1 MKIAMM
7 VRSYLETPVPSGIA
21 YSPATVA
28 HTLAEGLQAA
38 GHDVTFFGPEGT
50 NLNVADIETC
60 NLRPFF
66 KTMDDLDEQVSTS
79 DLFSDYRFAVN
90 DGVMAR
96 AMLDRAQAGEFDV
109 VVFHH
114 FESAV
119 TLAPL
124 YPDVKIAYILHDF
137 MDQERNRLIE
147 INASDNQHFI
157 SISDSQRQ
165 FAPDLNY
172 AATVY
177 NGVDIDTFVPPEE
190 HEDPE
195 EYLLFSGR
203 ISPEKGVKEAVQV
216 ALQSKRRLL
225 IAGNLSKQDYWYF
238 DEHVKPFL
246 DDKILFLGMLDKA
259 QIVKYYQKAKALLVP
274 IQWEEPFGLT
284 MAEANA
290 CGTPVIAFQRG
301 AVPELIQ
308 DSKNGFIVSNTA
320 EMIMA
325 VEKLDKIKRQ
335 DCRNHVV
342 ENFSTERM
350 VSGYSDALASI
361 VSQEAA
367 RIPPKA
373 GTASASQKR
382 LGKSLGRLSKNVWK
396 HLSQ

>member
-1 MKIAMM
+1 MM
-7 VRSYLETPVPSGIA
+7 VRSFLETPIPPGAA

-28 HTLAEGLQAA
+28 HALAEGLQAA
-38 GHDVTFFGPEGT
+38 GHEVTFFGPEGT
-50 NLNVADIETC
+50 SLDVANIETC
-60 NLRPFF
+60 NLRSFF
-66 KTMDDLDEQVSTS
+66 TSMEDFDDQIATA
-79 DLFSDYRFAVN
+79 DLFSDYRFAIN

-96 AMLDRAQAGEFDV
+96 AMLSRAKSGEFDV

-124 YPDVKIAYILHDF
+124 YPEVQVAYILHDF
-137 MDQERNRLIE
+137 MDAERSRVIQ

-157 SISDSQRQ
+157 SISDNQRQ

-177 NGVDIDTFVPPEE
+177 NGIDIEAFTPAEQQPD
-190 HEDPE
+190 DDD

-203 ISPEKGVKEAVQV
+203 ISPDKGVKEAVQV
-216 ALQSKRRLL
+216 ALHSKHRLL

-238 DEHVKPFL
+238 DEHVKPYL

-259 QIVKYYQKAKALLVP
+259 QLIKYYQKAKALLVP

-301 AVPELIQ
+301 AVPELII
-308 DSKNGFIVSNTA
+308 DGKNGFIVNNTA

-325 VEKLDKIKRQ
+325 VEKLGKINRD
-335 DCRNHVV
+335 DCREHAVK
-342 ENFSTERM
+342 NFSIERM
-350 VSGYSDALASI
+350 VDGYDRALAKITSK
-361 VSQEAA
+361 QTAQ
-367 RIPPKA
+367 IP
-373 GTASASQKR
+373 ASVKTSSRGR
-382 LGKSLGRLSKNVWK
+382 LGKNLSRLSKGAWR

>member
-7 VRSYLETPVPSGIA
+7 VRSFLETPVPPGAA

-28 HTLAEGLQAA
+28 HALAEGLQAA
-38 GHDVTFFGPEGT
+38 GHEITFFGPEGT
-50 NLNVADIETC
+50 NLDVAKVETC
-60 NLRPFF
+60 NLRSFF
-66 KTMDDLDEQVSTS
+66 TTMDEFDDQIATA
-79 DLFSDYRFAVN
+79 DLFSNYRFAIN

-96 AMLDRAQAGEFDV
+96 AMLDRAKAGEFDV

-124 YPDVKIAYILHDF
+124 YPEVQVAYILHDF
-137 MDQERNRLIE
+137 MDAERSRVIQ
-147 INASDNQHFI
+147 INTSDNQHFI

-177 NGVDIDTFVPPEE
+177 NGVDVEAFVPAER
-190 HEDPE
+190 HSDDD
-195 EYLLFSGR
+195 EYLFFSGR
-203 ISPEKGVKEAVQV
+203 ISPDKGVKEAVQV
-216 ALQSKRRLL
+216 ALHSKRRLL
-225 IAGNLSKQDYWYF
+225 IAGNLSKQNYWYF
-238 DEHVKPFL
+238 DEHIKPYL

-259 QIVKYYQKAKALLVP
+259 QLIKYYQKAKALLVP

-290 CGTPVIAFQRG
+290 CGTPVIAFHRG
-301 AVPELIQ
+301 AVPELIV
-308 DSKNGFIVSNTA
+308 DGKNGFIVNNTA

-325 VEKLDKIKRQ
+325 VEKLDKIKRN
-335 DCRNHVV
+335 DCREHIVS
-342 ENFSTERM
+342 NFSTERM
-350 VSGYSDALASI
+350 INNYADVLAKVASG
-361 VSQEAA
+361 
-367 RIPPKA
+367 KA
-373 GTASASQKR
+373 GLLPASSGASSPKR
-382 LGKSLGRLSKNVWK
+382 LGKNLSRLSKGVWK